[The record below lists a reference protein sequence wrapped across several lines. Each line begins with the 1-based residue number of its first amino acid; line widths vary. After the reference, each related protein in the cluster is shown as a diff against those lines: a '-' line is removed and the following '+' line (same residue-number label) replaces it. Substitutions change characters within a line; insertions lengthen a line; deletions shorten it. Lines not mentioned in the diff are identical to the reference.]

1 MNKAKAFLVLSLA
14 LLLSSCVSVPIIIT
28 TAQSISTINT
38 LKDIAKL
45 PEKRQSISGAIRDK
59 LNDIKVGHLIKTVT
73 GDENAYDV
81 EYIIYKKTIILGGT
95 VRTAGLRAEISEIIK
110 RDGRFNHIENAIK
123 VGEVQSLID
132 YVKNKVIKKKIR
144 NEIPA
149 KINDNIVLEYYNENI
164 YILGELTKAEL
175 DVVLNIC
182 VKNTSIKGIKY
193 FVSDSN
199 SPGSITD
206 HNNYRRFEFHKS
218 VLL

>member
-1 MNKAKAFLVLSLA
+1 MKAFLILPLA
-14 LLLSSCVSVPIIIT
+14 LLLSSCVSIPIIIT

-59 LNDIKVGHLIKTVT
+59 FSDIKVGHLIKTVT
-73 GDENAYDV
+73 DGENTHDV
-81 EYIIYKKTIILGGT
+81 EYVIYKKTIILGGT
-95 VRTAGLRAEISEIIK
+95 VQALSYKDEILEVIK
-110 RDGRFNHIENAIK
+110 HDGRFNHIENAIK

-144 NEIPA
+144 NKIPA

-193 FVSDSN
+193 FVSDGN
-199 SPGSITD
+199 SPGSIID
-206 HNNYRRFEFHKS
+206 HNNYRRFEFQKS